1 MRPTIDE
8 INAVRAANDDTT
20 NTETIAAAFRA
31 MTQHVRNTVGVDSD
45 GSSPDLQKV
54 LERYDLL
61 DGSLKTSVDNVG
73 SKSLSAAYDK
83 LIRYMNTHN
92 RVIHSGDVA
101 AIGQLTTTITNTA
114 KAIRPESAE
123 DIQADMDELTGGVK
137 YRDVTAD
144 VVAAVMD
151 EDAKRTI
158 IAATLAIPQAIID
171 PQQQRLNAMS
181 TWLETTD
188 DMTPAALQSYADEL
202 LSTTD
207 GNPVGHPSGY
217 DGNPS
222 GG

>member
-1 MRPTIDE
+1 MTPTIEE
-8 INAVRAANDDTT
+8 INAVRAANEDTAD
-20 NTETIAAAFRA
+20 TETIAAAFRE

-144 VVAAVMD
+144 VVAAVMS
-151 EDAKRTI
+151 EDAKR
-158 IAATLAIPQAIID
+158 IATDLLEAEWTAQ
-171 PQQQRLNAMS
+171 LNDGGINVALS
-181 TWLETTD
+181 LGD
-188 DMTPAALQSYADEL
+188 RAALVTALRTAADEL
-202 LSTTD
+202 EA
-207 GNPVGHPSGY
+207 
-217 DGNPS
+217 
-222 GG
+222 